1 MREEFQMIKHAEC
14 GGAAFRYIHRKVGKE
29 TPTIVYVGGAFQ
41 SVESVMKCEEW
52 LQNFS
57 HLIIEL
63 PGFGESLQASQPN
76 TFDLFASCIDTA
88 VGECALQD
96 FYGYAYS
103 YGAGPMGRYIARYE
117 NSMKGLIVG
126 GASASM
132 TPEMEKTIERLVE
145 SAHCKK
151 EFMEVFSSTFF
162 YPNEQDLSAGRLSH
176 SLVKRKL
183 RSVTERELEMFVENY
198 RTLLKEHK
206 IVARVDQNIPVMVI
220 GGELDTF
227 VNRSLLNGFR
237 KFCDNVEIFE
247 ISNADHFYYLQRPE
261 LLLYL
266 VRQFIEK
273 CDAPVYLPVDTDHP
287 SIPSLYR

>member
-1 MREEFQMIKHAEC
+1 MIKHAEY
-14 GGAAFRYIHRKVGKE
+14 GGAAFRYIHRKLEKE

-63 PGFGESLQASQPN
+63 PGFGESLQESQPN
-76 TFDLFASCIDTA
+76 TFDLFASCIHTA
-88 VGECALQD
+88 VNECALRD

-103 YGAGPMGRYIARYE
+103 YGVGPMGRYAGHNEGR
-117 NSMKGLIVG
+117 MKGLIVG

-132 TPEMEKTIERLVE
+132 TPEMEKSIEHLIE
-145 SAHCKK
+145 SARCKK
-151 EFMEVFSSTFF
+151 EFLEAFSSTFF
-162 YPNEQDLSAGRLSH
+162 YPNEQNLSSGRLSH

-183 RSVTERELEMFVENY
+183 RSVTDSELRMFVENY
-198 RTLLKEHK
+198 QTLLKEHK
-206 IVARVDQNIPVMVI
+206 TITRVSKDLPVMVI

-227 VNRSLLNGFR
+227 INRSLLNGF
-237 KFCDNVEIFE
+237 KNCCDNVEIFE

-266 VRQFIEK
+266 VRQFIGK
-273 CDAPVYLPVDTDHP
+273 CSAPAYSPVD
-287 SIPSLYR
+287 IGIMG

>member
-1 MREEFQMIKHAEC
+1 MIKHAEC
-14 GGAAFRYIHRKVGKE
+14 GGAAFRYIHRKME
-29 TPTIVYVGGAFQ
+29 RESATIVYVGGAFQ

-57 HLIIEL
+57 HVIIEL
-63 PGFGESLQASQPN
+63 PGFGESPRINQSI

-88 VGECALQD
+88 VNACALLE

-103 YGAGPMGRYIARYE
+103 YGAGPMGRYAARYG
-117 NSMKGLIVG
+117 SRLKGLIVG

-132 TPEMEKTIERLVE
+132 TPDMEYIIERLIE
-145 SAHCKK
+145 SARCKK
-151 EFMEVFSSTFF
+151 EFIEVFSSTFF
-162 YPNEQDLSAGRLSH
+162 YPNEEDLSSGRLSH

-183 RSVTERELEMFVENY
+183 RSITDLELEMFVENY

-206 IVARVDQNIPVMVI
+206 MVARISSDLPVMAI

-237 KFCDNVEIFE
+237 NFCDNVEIFE

-261 LLLYL
+261 LLLFL
-266 VRQFIEK
+266 VRQFIK
-273 CDAPVYLPVDTDHP
+273 KHDTPVYPLVK
-287 SIPSLYR
+287 SGFM